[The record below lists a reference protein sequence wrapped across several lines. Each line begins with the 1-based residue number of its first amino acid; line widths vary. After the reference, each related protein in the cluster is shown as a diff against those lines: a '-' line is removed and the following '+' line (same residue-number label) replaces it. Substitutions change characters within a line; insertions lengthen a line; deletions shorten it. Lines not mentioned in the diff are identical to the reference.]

1 MIIDGNMNVSG
12 DDENLEQMAKI
23 VLWIILQAKKQFS
36 I

>member
-12 DDENLEQMAKI
+12 DDKIWNKWLKI